1 MTLDPRL
8 ATVVE
13 AGRSKKAFRIRVL
26 DVHGLATFTDSFVF
40 LSGGSDRQNRAIA
53 DAIEDALKLDGHR
66 PISVEGDQI
75 GAWIL
80 MDYGDFIVH
89 VMDEDSRRH
98 YNLEELWNAGQTVEL
113 PPEDLS
119 PHSTAPA

>member
-13 AGRSKKAFRIRVL
+13 AGRSKKAFHIRVL
-26 DVHGLATFTDSFVF
+26 DVHGIASFTDAFVF

-53 DAIEDALKLDGHR
+53 EAVEEQLKAQGHR
-66 PISVEGDQI
+66 PISVEGDRI

-80 MDYGDFIVH
+80 MDYGDFLVH
-89 VMDEDSRRH
+89 VMDEESRRH
-98 YNLEELWNAGQTVEL
+98 YALEELWKAGSTLEL
-113 PPEDLS
+113 PPEP
-119 PHSTAPA
+119 PHPSAPA